1 MAAIS
6 GVVFENCAR
15 ETAVGALMRQ
25 SATKA
30 LLITL
35 LIVPLAAAIGAPK
48 VDVVYVENGDR
59 FTGEFRS
66 LQRGQV
72 ELKTDVAGTIY
83 LEWERISQ
91 IIVKRAFLV
100 ETVEGTRYSGQI
112 DKTDSPDEIAVST
125 SSGIITIRNVEI
137 ARMDPLDQG
146 GWRDVRLAV
155 SAGYNFAK
163 ANNVAQFNSSVS
175 VSKNTRR
182 YIASANASTNTSSS
196 SDNTSSQRTNLS
208 LTYSKLRPNRWVTSG
223 TLSAESNDELDINL
237 RTSLGAGGGR
247 ILAQSDHAF
256 FLLQAGLLL
265 SREQISGEP
274 ESVES
279 VESFAMMQWDWFKF
293 TKPNL
298 DWSMTLAVI
307 PSLTENGRVRS
318 EADATLSWK
327 VFGDLHWQIQLYNSY
342 DNKPQTDEASSND
355 YGVNTSVA
363 YKF

>member
-1 MAAIS
+1 
-6 GVVFENCAR
+6 
-15 ETAVGALMRQ
+15 MRQ
-25 SATKA
+25 PATKA

-35 LIVPLAAAIGAPK
+35 LIIPLAAAIGAPK

-112 DKTDSPDEIAVST
+112 DKTDSPDEIAVIT
-125 SSGIITIRNVEI
+125 SDGVITIRNVEV
-137 ARMDPLDQG
+137 AKLNPLDQG
-146 GWRDVRLAV
+146 GWRDVRLSV

-163 ANNVAQFNSSVS
+163 ASNVSQLNGSVS
-175 VSKNTRR
+175 VSKQTRK
-182 YIASANASTNTSSS
+182 YIASADASTNTSNS
-196 SDNTSSQRTNLS
+196 SDNSSSQRSNLS
-208 LTYSKLRPNRWVTSG
+208 LAYSKLRPNRWVTSG
-223 TLSAESNDELDINL
+223 ILSADSNDELNINL

-247 ILAQSDHAF
+247 ILSQSDHTF
-256 FLLQAGLLL
+256 FLLQGGLLL
-265 SREQISGEP
+265 SREDIVGEAG
-274 ESVES
+274 STDS
-279 VESFAMMQWDWFKF
+279 VESFMQMQWDWFKF

-298 DWSMTLAVI
+298 DWSMTLTVI

-327 VFGDLHWQIQLYNSY
+327 IFGDLHWQIQLYNSY
-342 DNKPQTDEASSND
+342 DNKPQTDDASSND